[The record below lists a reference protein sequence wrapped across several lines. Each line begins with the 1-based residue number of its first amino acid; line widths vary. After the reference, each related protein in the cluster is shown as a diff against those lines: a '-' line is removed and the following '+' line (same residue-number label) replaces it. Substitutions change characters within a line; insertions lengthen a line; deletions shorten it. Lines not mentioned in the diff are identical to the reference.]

1 MALDRRYLLP
11 LLTLLFAALL
21 VPGPV
26 ARAQTTAT
34 TATATSDARAALK
47 RAKRAVKLAKR
58 ALEESRRR
66 TPGPA
71 GSPGAPGPAGS
82 PGSAGPTGPAGPPGP
97 RGEGGAQGPA
107 GPTGL
112 QGPSGDDGAAGTTG
126 PRGADGATGPT
137 GPTGPAGQAA
147 PDYTAGSGL
156 LLSGSAFSV
165 DPTFVQRRVDTACPE
180 NSAVQG
186 ISEDGTPVCREF
198 AVVTTSADK
207 FSAYSD
213 FTGVAAGTTSCSSVS
228 IPAGT
233 TVKLEAVAATLYSDP
248 GASAYLRYSAKT
260 GSSLSRI
267 LVQPIPAASVPGGPV
282 NPSLGGVLAVPLYIN
297 GGSVFDVALGELHS
311 LTACVRSA
319 SISVAGGVVIT
330 GVIL

>member
-1 MALDRRYLLP
+1 MALDRCWTLP
-11 LLTLLFAALL
+11 LLALLFAALL
-21 VPGPV
+21 APGPV

-71 GSPGAPGPAGS
+71 GSPG
-82 PGSAGPTGPAGPPGP
+82 SAGPTGPAGPPGP

-112 QGPSGDDGAAGTTG
+112 QGPRGDDGAPGTTG

-156 LLSGSAFSV
+156 LLSGTAFSV
-165 DPTFVQRRVDTACPE
+165 DPTFVQRRVNTACPE

-186 ISEDGTPVCREF
+186 ISEDGTPVCKEF

-213 FTGVAAGTTSCSSVS
+213 FTAVAAGTTSCTSVP

-233 TVKLEAVAATLYSDP
+233 TVKVEAVAASLYGDP
-248 GASAYLRYSAKT
+248 GASAYLRYNAKT
-260 GSSLSRI
+260 GSNLSRI

-319 SISVAGGVVIT
+319 SIQVTGGVVVT
-330 GVIL
+330 GVVL